1 MTHKKSIL
9 TTIDFRG
16 RYFLVVWILLSSCSN
31 ELLSVEQTMD
41 SAVVAEVGGD
51 KITVTDLR
59 NEMKF
64 VEGQFRIWDRKSLAP
79 EELLVLKTKA
89 LNRIILSTLLV
100 KEAARNT
107 IQLSRDEYESA
118 LREAKS
124 GYQEKSFPRLLSIEK
139 ISVEEWKN
147 KFKNN
152 LLIKK
157 LIDTK
162 VGSKVP
168 VNEADVLRYYKDH
181 PENFQKGEQV
191 RFFHILVETEDEAR
205 DIRRQLRFGKE
216 KFTTLAQKHSRSP
229 EGAKGGDLGYFEA
242 EELPV
247 EFAGI
252 FKLKGN
258 QVSEVIHT
266 PRGYH
271 IFKVKDKKVAR
282 KMDFEESSK
291 AIQGRLLQEAQ
302 DKVFQEWLVKLKNNT
317 DIKINHDVLAQN
329 Y

>member
-1 MTHKKSIL
+1 
-9 TTIDFRG
+9 
-16 RYFLVVWILLSSCSN
+16 
-31 ELLSVEQTMD
+31 
-41 SAVVAEVGGD
+41 VVAEVSGD

-59 NEMKF
+59 KEMKF
-64 VEGQFRIWDRKSLAP
+64 VERQFRVGDRKSLTS

-89 LNRIILSTLLV
+89 LNRIIRNTLLV
-100 KEAARNT
+100 KEAAKNN

-118 LREAKS
+118 LQEAKS
-124 GYQEKSFPRLLSIEK
+124 GYQKESFYRLLSIER
-139 ISVEEWKN
+139 ISIEEWEN

-157 LIDTK
+157 LINTK
-162 VGSKVP
+162 GNSKVLVSEGDP
-168 VNEADVLRYYKDH
+168 RLYYEAH
-181 PENFQKGEQV
+181 PEEFQKGEQV
-191 RFFHILVETEDEAR
+191 RFFHIMVETEAEAR
-205 DIRRQLRFGKE
+205 DIRRQLKTGKK
-216 KFTTLAQKHSRSP
+216 KFSMLAQEHSRSP

-242 EELPV
+242 GELPV

-271 IFKVKDKKVAR
+271 IFKVKDKKIAR

-291 AIQGRLLQEAQ
+291 VIQRQLVHEAQ
-302 DKVFQEWLVKLKNNT
+302 DKVFQEWLVKLKNNV